1 MINRLD
7 FPLAKAQYLLSYSGE
22 QGKGGDKSRFWQNVM
37 GYDST
42 EAIRD
47 TILQKITPQD
57 LIFQRQDVYGDRY
70 TAIVSLTD
78 HRGQSREILTAWIV
92 LKGENI
98 ARFITAVPQRSR
110 RQ

>member
-1 MINRLD
+1 MIDRLD
-7 FPLAKAQYLLSYSGE
+7 FPLAKAQYLLSYSGK

-57 LIFQRQDVYGDRY
+57 LVFQRQDAYGDRY

-78 HRGQSREILTAWIV
+78 QREQSREILTAWIV
-92 LKGENI
+92 LKGEKI
-98 ARFITAVPQRSR
+98 ARFVTAVPQRSR